1 MKASKAFGS
10 PAVKAVVTGALC
22 AALLAGCAGAPVA
35 KVDGTAHGQGQ
46 TTSEEVA
53 SASDANQSQTTA
65 PSANVADRD
74 YVASSEGYPALESFE
89 AKTLDG
95 KTFTSDDLAKADVT
109 LINFW
114 ATYCGYCVDEMPEIA
129 KWAKTLPNNV
139 QVITVCVDY
148 GTDPAAAKQILDEAG
163 FTGTTLVSGTGD
175 IGELASEVM
184 YLPTTLVV
192 DKTGKV
198 VGDVLEG
205 SAKDVSD
212 TFGQMVNVAL
222 KEQGKAEIN
231 V

>member
-1 MKASKAFGS
+1 M
-10 PAVKAVVTGALC
+10 
-22 AALLAGCAGAPVA
+22 
-35 KVDGTAHGQGQ
+35 
-46 TTSEEVA
+46 
-53 SASDANQSQTTA
+53 
-65 PSANVADRD
+65 
-74 YVASSEGYPALESFE
+74 
-89 AKTLDG
+89 
-95 KTFTSDDLAKADVT
+95 
-109 LINFW
+109 
-114 ATYCGYCVDEMPEIA
+114 
-129 KWAKTLPNNV
+129 
-139 QVITVCVDY
+139 
-148 GTDPAAAKQILDEAG
+148 LDEAG

-205 SAKDVSD
+205 SGKDVSD